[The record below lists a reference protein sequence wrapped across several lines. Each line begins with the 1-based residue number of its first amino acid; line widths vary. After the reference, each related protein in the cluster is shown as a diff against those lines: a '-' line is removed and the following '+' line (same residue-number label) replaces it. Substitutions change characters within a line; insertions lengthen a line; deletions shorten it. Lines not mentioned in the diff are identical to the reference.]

1 MGFNFEGAD
10 VSNTFIPH
18 TVFLDDPYSKGGKK
32 LVSAKQAAAVVDRE
46 YLLQSVCDSGII
58 KNPSGPVGSRYVDYL
73 TIVFGYLFAAMF
85 NDWDQIQMSL
95 RYMFPDHEKRV
106 RIESF
111 LKFSGVIDVTTKG
124 YKNVDDAQVTVWKI
138 NNKIWKYVSERALEK
153 IQQLYT
159 VDERANTVISTKETD
174 DKGNMVIKRQTVDGV
189 NDAPIRAMAKKYP
202 YMIAFRTIYNDAECK
217 TNGRIYHPIQGLTKE
232 NREAKLSM
240 LHGCNV
246 VTVDIKSSLPRLCLM
261 VMGKRIGWNEDIY
274 EQLDGCK
281 DISRDVKK
289 RATTIFLNATD
300 YKLFTV
306 KTKCELDWDD
316 AKRVEIAI
324 NKLTKGIARKAKRL
338 GLRLMNIEGRMQTMM
353 LRWALENDV
362 PWFPMHDG
370 GHCPDWAAEAAERH
384 MQACIEQ
391 IISEM
396 TFAERAEILEITEDE
411 LMQVM
416 AGLPPKADAPKKQ
429 TKQKSAKNDSQM
441 DSGDADF
448 IDSFLKSRKAA

>member
-1 MGFNFEGAD
+1 M
-10 VSNTFIPH
+10 SNTFIPH
-18 TVFLDDPYSKGGKK
+18 TAFLDDPYSKNGKK

-46 YLLQSVCDSGII
+46 YLLQAVRDSGII
-58 KNPSGPVGSRYVDYL
+58 KNPNGPVGSRYVDYL
-73 TIVFGYLFAAMF
+73 TIVFGYLFAALF
-85 NDWDQIQMSL
+85 NDWDSIQMSL

-111 LKFSGVIDVTTKG
+111 LKFSGVIDVITRG
-124 YKNVDDAQVTVWKI
+124 YKNSDDAQVTVWKI

-159 VDERANTVISTKETD
+159 VDERADTVISTKDTD
-174 DKGNMVIKRQTVDGV
+174 DEGNVVNNRQTVNGV
-189 NDAPIRAMAKKYP
+189 NDALIREMAKKYP
-202 YMIAFRTIYNDAECK
+202 YMIAFRTIFNDAECK
-217 TNGRIYHPIQGLTKE
+217 TNGRIYHSIQGLTKE

-261 VMGKRIGWNEDIY
+261 VMGKRVGWDEDIY

-300 YKLFTV
+300 HKLFTV
-306 KTKCELDWDD
+306 KAKCELDWDD
-316 AKRVEIAI
+316 AKRVESAI

-338 GLRLMNIEGRMQTMM
+338 GLNLMNIEGRMQTMM
-353 LRWALENDV
+353 LQWALENDV

-396 TFAERAEILEITEDE
+396 SFAERADILEITEDE

-416 AGLPPKADAPKKQ
+416 SGLTLKAGRPKAKANRLAKKLV
-429 TKQKSAKNDSQM
+429 KSSDL
-441 DSGDADF
+441 DDGDTA
-448 IDSFLKSRKAA
+448 FLRQLGLAA